1 MSELTISIENVGGI
15 DSVDCTLSDEL
26 NVVTGPNSSNK
37 TSFLEAV
44 AFGLGR
50 STVPIKNDA
59 DTARVELSLD
69 GETIVRTATETGH
82 GIEIDGHCWIDD
94 GDDIELFEQF
104 ACLFE
109 FSTVRSAVR
118 NNENFEDV
126 LKGPMDIDALE
137 AEREGKI
144 VEKNELQT
152 EIEAQADVETR
163 LEDRKRE
170 LDAKRET
177 AVELEATLDELRDK
191 QRTITDDEELEE
203 LQETRSHLVTRRRD
217 YRSQIENY
225 EDAIDRL
232 TDQIAEVEA
241 ELEEARETVA
251 EYDVESLESEKA
263 SIRDDLDEITNRLD
277 ILQSVLTANR
287 EMQSSPYTGVL
298 GQQHGL
304 TGDTVTCWAC
314 GTESTAEE
322 FDETIT
328 QLTELIEADKDRRA
342 EYEPRLEEINA
353 QLDAIDEAHR
363 RVDTLESKKRS
374 LEEQLEERRDS
385 LETNRE
391 QIADLEDEID
401 RVEDQ
406 IAQKEAEQESETSD
420 LTDEIEST
428 RIELHSVQTDIER
441 LESTIDDLEAA
452 RQDRER
458 NRERIES
465 LRDEIRTLTERIENL
480 EQRLQTQF
488 NEAMDEL
495 IELLEYEAIER
506 VWLDGNF
513 DLIVAREENGVT
525 RQDTIYNLSESER
538 EMVGLVLALA
548 GYIAYDVADTV
559 PVLVIDTLGAFDA
572 ERATGL
578 LEYFADESPLLVTAL
593 LPDNE
598 AVLAGSELEYGS
610 VNPKQLTP

>member
-1 MSELTISIENVGGI
+1 MSELTLSIENVGGI
-15 DSVDCTLSDEL
+15 DSVDCTLTDEL

-59 DTARVELSLD
+59 ETARVELSLD
-69 GETIVRTATETGH
+69 GETVVRTATQTGH
-82 GIEIDGHCWIDD
+82 GLEIDGEGWIDD
-94 GDDIELFEQF
+94 PEDIELFEQF

-118 NNENFEDV
+118 NDENFEDV

-137 AEREGKI
+137 AERERKI
-144 VEKNELQT
+144 VEKNELAT
-152 EIEAQADVETR
+152 EIESQANVE
-163 LEDRKRE
+163 EQIAARKRE
-170 LDAKRET
+170 LETKRET
-177 AVELEATLDELRDK
+177 AVELEAALDDLRDK
-191 QRTITDDEELEE
+191 QREITDDEEFEE
-203 LQETRSHLVTRRRD
+203 LQETRSQLVTRRED
-217 YRSQIENY
+217 YRTQIENY

-232 TDQIAEVEA
+232 ADQIADIEA
-241 ELEEARETVA
+241 ELEEARETVS
-251 EYDVESLESEKA
+251 EYDAESLESEKA

-287 EMQSSPYTGVL
+287 EMQSSAYTGVL

-304 TGDTVTCWAC
+304 TGDTITCWAC
-314 GTESTAEE
+314 GNEATAEE
-322 FDETIT
+322 FDETVAD
-328 QLTELIEADKDRRA
+328 LTELIEADKERRA
-342 EYEPRLEEINA
+342 EYEPRLREINE
-353 QLDAIDEAHR
+353 QIDAVDEARR
-363 RVDTLESKKRS
+363 RVETLESKKRS
-374 LEEQLEERRDS
+374 LEEQLEDRRDS

-391 QIADLEDEID
+391 QIEALEAEIESTEEQLT
-401 RVEDQ
+401 R
-406 IAQKEAEQESETSD
+406 KEAEQENETSD

-428 RIELHSVQTDIER
+428 RVELHSVQTDIER
-441 LESTIDDLEAA
+441 LESTIDDLEAD
-452 RQDRER
+452 REERER

-465 LRDEIRTLTERIENL
+465 LRDEIHTLTERIENL

-513 DLIVAREENGVT
+513 DLIVAREEDGVT
-525 RQDTIYNLSESER
+525 RQDTIHNLSESER

-548 GYIAYDVADTV
+548 GYIAYDVADAV
-559 PVLVIDTLGAFDA
+559 PILVIDTLGAFDA

-578 LEYFADESPLLVTAL
+578 LEYFTDESPLLITAL

-598 AVLAGSELEYGS
+598 AVLAQSDLEYDS